1 MSVVKTAPTSALTV
15 KGGKPPRSR
24 LGKSAKTANKLNTL
38 GLLVPALA
46 LLLLCFIGPLALMAA
61 QSLAEGVGTYQDVLT
76 SEAIRKVFG
85 NTIRIALLTTSL
97 CLLLGYPYAYA
108 IRRSG
113 RTVRLILTALVMMP
127 FWVSVLTRTFAWVGL
142 LQDTGVINSFLMS
155 QGWISA
161 PLELIRTPWGV
172 LIGMVHVLLPYMVI
186 SLMNAM
192 SSIDSRLLQ
201 AAESLGAS
209 PLQRFVRVH
218 LPLSVPGITA
228 GCVLV
233 FVMALG
239 FYITPA
245 MLGSPSDM
253 MVAELLV
260 QETQRIGTVRAS
272 AIGILL
278 LVGMVLSFLFVQAL
292 QKLPSATKGGK

>member
-1 MSVVKTAPTSALTV
+1 MSVIGTAPTSALTAR
-15 KGGKPPRSR
+15 GGPRPGAVARYS
-24 LGKSAKTANKLNTL
+24 KSSSNTL
-38 GLLVPALA
+38 VLLLPA
-46 LLLLCFIGPLALMAA
+46 LLLLLICFVGPLALMVTR
-61 QSLAEGVGTYQDVLT
+61 SLSEGIGTYHQVLT
-76 SEAIRKVFG
+76 SDAIAKVFG
-85 NTIRIALLTTSL
+85 NTIRIATLTTLL
-97 CLLLGYPYAYA
+97 CVLLGYPYAYA
-108 IRRSG
+108 IKRAGSKTR
-113 RTVRLILTALVMMP
+113 VVLTALVLMP

-142 LQDTGVINSFLMS
+142 LQDTGVINSFLLS
-155 QGWISA
+155 HGWISDPIA
-161 PLELIRTPWGV
+161 LIRTPWGV

-192 SSIDSRLLQ
+192 SSIDSSLLQ

-209 PLQRFVRVH
+209 AHQRLIRVF
-218 LPLSVPGITA
+218 LPLSVSGIVA

-233 FVMALG
+233 FVMSLG

-260 QETQRIGTVRAS
+260 QETQRVGTVRAS

-278 LVGMVLSFLFVQAL
+278 LLGIALSYLFVRAL
-292 QKLPSATKGGK
+292 QKLPSVMRGGTA

>member
-1 MSVVKTAPTSALTV
+1 MSVIGTAPTSALTAR
-15 KGGKPPRSR
+15 GGPRPPVVARHSN
-24 LGKSAKTANKLNTL
+24 SAASTVV
-38 GLLVPALA
+38 LLVPALA
-46 LLLLCFIGPLALMAA
+46 LLLLCFVGPLAVMVAK
-61 QSLAEGVGTYQDVLT
+61 SLSEGAGTYGDVLT
-76 SEAIRKVFG
+76 SEAVLKVFG
-85 NTIRIALLTTSL
+85 NTIRIATLTTIL
-97 CLLLGYPYAYA
+97 CVLLGYPYAYA
-108 IRRSG
+108 IRRAGSKT
-113 RTVRLILTALVMMP
+113 RVLLTALVLMP

-142 LQDTGVINSFLMS
+142 LQDTGVINSFLLA
-155 QGWISA
+155 QGWISD
-161 PLELIRTPWGV
+161 PVELIRTPWGV

-186 SLMNAM
+186 SLMNSM
-192 SSIDSRLLQ
+192 SSIDSNLLQ
-201 AAESLGAS
+201 AAKSLGAS
-209 PLQRFVRVH
+209 AWQRMMRVF
-218 LPLSVPGITA
+218 LPLSVSGIVA

-278 LVGMVLSFLFVQAL
+278 LLGIAVSYMFVRAL
-292 QKLPSATKGGK
+292 QKLPSVVKGGKS